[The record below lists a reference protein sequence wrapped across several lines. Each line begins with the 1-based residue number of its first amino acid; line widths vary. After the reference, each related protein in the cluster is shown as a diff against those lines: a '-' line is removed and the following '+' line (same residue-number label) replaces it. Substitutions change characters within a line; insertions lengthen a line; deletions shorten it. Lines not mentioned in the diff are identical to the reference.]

1 MQRRTSGRG
10 LGAIL
15 FTDIVGSTAIAAEMG
30 NTRWGELVSRHHR
43 LIRREIRR
51 FGGREQ
57 DTAGDG
63 FFVAFERPVDAIR
76 CAVAAANAVRELG
89 IEIRAG
95 VSFGQLEM
103 VEGKAG
109 GLIVNT
115 AARVM
120 SVAGP
125 GEVLVPAA
133 TKDLLPGAGISFS
146 DHGVHRLKGIEG
158 EVRLFAVKD
167 VDGLELAEPL
177 DVEHAAGRRR
187 AIVPATSRR
196 SGLVAGAIAAVV
208 VAVVVGIWALTRDDA
223 TSPGDAVA
231 TSRFVVEL
239 DPATGAERKRVAY
252 PTPGR
257 PQISRFATSM
267 VAGQGAVWIEDP
279 TAYAPTVVS
288 VDARNGEVRPVIVRT
303 GSGSFSLSL
312 ATGFDAV
319 WVSTDQLIRINP
331 ATLAHRVVL
340 RVPLPI
346 GGSGGSSLAVD
357 GKHLW
362 IGTTGGLLLR
372 IDPSGE
378 ITGER
383 RVADSIQL
391 VAASAEGVWV
401 VDQFAGAVLRI
412 DPASFRAVADPVPF
426 TGSIDAIAV
435 MGDHVWVLDFETGL
449 LTRISIQENRV
460 VGQVSVPARPTSLAA
475 GLGAIWV
482 SHADGTITK
491 VDPITVRASR
501 LTQLQGEPRAI
512 AIDAVRG
519 SVWVDVRSSQA

>member
-10 LGAIL
+10 LGAVL
-15 FTDIVGSTAIAAEMG
+15 FTDIVGSTTVAAELG
-30 NTRWGELVSRHHR
+30 NRRWGELVSRHHR
-43 LIRREIRR
+43 VLRREIRR

-76 CAVAAANAVRELG
+76 CAVAAANTVRELR

-146 DHGVHRLKGIEG
+146 DHGVHSLKGIEG
-158 EVRLFAVKD
+158 ELRLFAVKD
-167 VDGLELAEPL
+167 VDGVALAEPL
-177 DVEHAAGRRR
+177 GAEEAIERRQ
-187 AIVPATSRR
+187 AIVPTTSRR
-196 SGLVAGAIAAVV
+196 AGLVTGGIAAALVAAVV
-208 VAVVVGIWALTRDDA
+208 GILALAADD
-223 TSPGDAVA
+223 TTEPGDVA
-231 TSRFVVEL
+231 TASRFVVEFE
-239 DPATGAERKRVAY
+239 AGTGEERQRIPY
-252 PTPGR
+252 PRPGR
-257 PQISRFATSM
+257 PETARFATSM

-288 VDARNGEVRPVIVRT
+288 VDPRNREVRPVIVRT
-303 GSGSFSLSL
+303 GLGSFSIAL
-312 ATGFDAV
+312 AAGFDAI

-331 ATLAHRVVL
+331 ATHDIRTVL
-340 RVPLPI
+340 RIPLPV
-346 GGSGGSSLAVD
+346 GGSGGTALAVD
-357 GKHLW
+357 GKQLW
-362 IGTTGGLLLR
+362 VGTTDGLLLR

-378 ITGER
+378 ITAER
-383 RVADSIQL
+383 TVADSIQL
-391 VAASAEGVWV
+391 VTAGSGGVWV
-401 VDQFAGAVLRI
+401 VDQFAGTVLQI
-412 DPASFRAVADPVPF
+412 DPVSLRAVGDPVPF
-426 TGSIDAIAV
+426 RGSIDAIEV
-435 MGDHVWVLDFETGL
+435 LGEHVWVLDFGTSL
-449 LTRISIQENRV
+449 LSRISILNGSV
-460 VGQVSVPARPTSLAA
+460 TQVSVPDEATSLAA
-475 GLGAIWV
+475 GVGAIWV
-482 SHADGTITK
+482 SHDDGTVTK

-501 LTQLQGEPRAI
+501 FSQVDGSARTLTVDEAR
-512 AIDAVRG
+512 DTVWVYVRG
-519 SVWVDVRSSQA
+519 SSA

>member
-10 LGAIL
+10 LGAVL
-15 FTDIVGSTAIAAEMG
+15 FTDIVGSTTIAAEMG

-103 VEGKAG
+103 VEGKAA

-158 EVRLFAVKD
+158 EVRIFAVRD
-167 VDGLELAEPL
+167 VDGVEVAERL
-177 DVEHAAGRRR
+177 GAEQASERRR
-187 AIVPATSRR
+187 AIVPVTSRR
-196 SGLVAGAIAAVV
+196 ASVVAGAIAAAV
-208 VAVVVGIWALTRDDA
+208 VAVVVGIWALARDDVTGPGEEA
-223 TSPGDAVA
+223 TA
-231 TSRFVVEL
+231 SRFVVEFEGG
-239 DPATGAERKRVAY
+239 TGEVRQRIPY
-252 PTPGR
+252 PRPGR
-257 PQISRFATSM
+257 PELARFAPSM

-279 TAYAPTVVS
+279 TAYAPTVLS
-288 VDARNGEVRPVIVRT
+288 VEPRNGEVRPVVVRT
-303 GSGSFSLSL
+303 GLGSFSLSL

-319 WVSTDQLIRINP
+319 WVATDQLIKINP
-331 ATLAHRVVL
+331 ATHDIRSVL
-340 RVPLPI
+340 QIPLPV
-346 GGSGGSSLAVD
+346 GGSGGSALAVD
-357 GKHLW
+357 GRQLW
-362 IGTTGGLLLR
+362 VGTTGGLLLR
-372 IDPSGE
+372 IDPAGE
-378 ITGER
+378 ITAER
-383 RVADSIQL
+383 TVADSIQL
-391 VAASAEGVWV
+391 VTAGPDGVWV
-401 VDQFAGAVLRI
+401 VDQFAGTVLRI
-412 DPASFRAVADPVPF
+412 DPSSLRPVGDPVLF
-426 TGSIDAIAV
+426 RGSIDAIDLL
-435 MGDHVWVLDFETGL
+435 GEHVWVLDFGTGL
-449 LTRISIQENRV
+449 LSRISILNGSV
-460 VGQVSVPARPTSLAA
+460 AQVSVPAEATSLAS

-482 SHADGTITK
+482 SHDDGTITR
-491 VDPITVRASR
+491 VDPITVRASSFAR
-501 LTQLQGEPRAI
+501 VDGSARTL
-512 AIDAVRG
+512 AVDEARDT
-519 SVWVDVRSSQA
+519 VWVDVRGSSA